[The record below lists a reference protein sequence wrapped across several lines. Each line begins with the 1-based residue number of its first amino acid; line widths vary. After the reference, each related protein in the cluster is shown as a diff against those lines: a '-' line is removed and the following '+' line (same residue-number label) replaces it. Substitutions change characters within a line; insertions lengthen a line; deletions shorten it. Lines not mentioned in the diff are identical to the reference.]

1 MDNIKTWKCG
11 HCPFTLP
18 LPSQW
23 DYLYPLALQIVH
35 DHRLR
40 HLAMALEDATDD
52 DLLDLSGDKPVSYDL
67 VRGGDA
73 KPVLAGIERLLKDD
87 LPRARKEQSGAL

>member
-1 MDNIKTWKCG
+1 MDDIKTWKCG

-18 LPSQW
+18 LPPPAA
-23 DYLYPLALQIVH
+23 YLYDLTVQVIRE
-35 DHRLR
+35 HRLS
-40 HLAMALEDATDD
+40 HLIVVLAGATDD
-52 DLLDLSGDKPVSYDL
+52 DLLGMCEDKPVNYDL

-87 LPRARKEQSGAL
+87 LPRARKEQDNV